1 MHKIKEKKVLAEKT
15 IMLKIVAPD
24 IAKKA
29 KPGNFVMLRIDEKGE
44 RIPLTIADHDAETIT
59 IIFLVVGRTT
69 EDLSK
74 LNKGDNILDIAG
86 PLGNAIDIKKY
97 GTIVF
102 VAGGLGIAAIY
113 PQLKTLK
120 KDNKIVSIIGARKKE
135 LLFLQDEIKEFSDK
149 VIVCTD
155 DGSYGKKGFVTDAL
169 KELINEEKIDRVITI
184 GPPVMMRA
192 VSEITKD
199 KVKTVAS
206 INSIMVDGIG
216 MCGSCR
222 VRVNN
227 EIKFACVDGPEFDAH
242 GVDWDELLKRNLKY
256 KEEEH
261 ECMCLKNIKA

>member
-15 IMLKIVAPD
+15 YLIKLFAPD

-44 RIPLTIADHDAETIT
+44 RIPLTIADHDFETIT

-74 LNKGDNILDIAG
+74 LNEGDNILDVAG
-86 PLGNAIDIKKY
+86 PLGNPIKIKNY
-97 GTIVF
+97 GTVVF

-113 PQLKTLK
+113 PQLKALK
-120 KDNKIVSIIGARKKE
+120 KENRIISIIGARKKE
-135 LLFLQDEIKEFSDK
+135 LLFLLGEIKQFSDK
-149 VIVCTD
+149 LIVCTD

-169 KELINEEKIDRVITI
+169 KEIIDEEETDMVITI

-192 VSEITKD
+192 VSELTKG
-199 KVKTVAS
+199 KVKTIAS

-222 VRVNN
+222 VHVDN

-242 GVDWDELLKRNLKY
+242 KVDWDELLKRNSKY

-261 ECMCLKNIKA
+261 ECMCLK

>member
-1 MHKIKEKKVLAEKT
+1 MYKIREKKVLAEKT
-15 IMLKIVAPD
+15 VMMKIIAPD

-44 RIPLTIADHDAETIT
+44 RIPLTIADHDLKTIT

-74 LNKGDNILDIAG
+74 LDEGDYVLDVAG
-86 PLGNAIDIKKY
+86 PLGNPIEIKNY
-97 GTIVF
+97 GTVVF

-113 PQLKTLK
+113 PQLKSLK
-120 KDNKIVSIIGARKKE
+120 GSNKIISIIGAKTKE
-135 LLFLQDEIKEFSDK
+135 LLFLVDEIKENSDET
-149 VIVCTD
+149 IICTD

-169 KELINEEKIDRVITI
+169 KELIEQEQINHIITI
-184 GPPVMMRA
+184 GPTIMMKA
-192 VSEITKD
+192 VSDITKD
-199 KVKTVAS
+199 KNIKTTAS

-222 VRVNN
+222 VHVNN
-227 EIKFACVDGPEFDAH
+227 KIRFACVDGPEFNAH
-242 GVDWDELLKRNLKY
+242 QIDWDELIKRNSKY

-261 ECMCLKNIKA
+261 ECMYSKDK

>member
-1 MHKIKEKKVLAEKT
+1 MYRIKEKKFLAQKT
-15 IMLKIVAPD
+15 YLIKLFAPD

-29 KPGNFVMLRIDEKGE
+29 KPGNFIMLRIDEKGE
-44 RIPLTIADHDAETIT
+44 RIPLTIANHDSETIT

-74 LNKGDNILDIAG
+74 LNEGDDILDVAG
-86 PLGNAIDIKKY
+86 PLGNPIKIKNY
-97 GTIVF
+97 GTVVF

-113 PQLKTLK
+113 PQLKALK
-120 KDNKIVSIIGARKKE
+120 KNNKIISIIGSRKKE
-135 LLFLQDEIKEFSDK
+135 LLFLLDEIKESSDR

-169 KELINEEKIDRVITI
+169 KETIDEEETDMVITI
-184 GPPVMMRA
+184 GPTIMMKA
-192 VSEITKD
+192 VAELTKD

-222 VRVNN
+222 VHVDN

-242 GVDWDELLKRNLKY
+242 KVDWDELLKRNSKY
-256 KEEEH
+256 REEEH
-261 ECMCLKNIKA
+261 ECICLK

>member
-1 MHKIKEKKVLAEKT
+1 MYKIKEKKFLAEKT
-15 IMLKIVAPD
+15 YLIKLFAPD

-44 RIPLTIADHDAETIT
+44 RIPLTIADHDFETIT

-74 LNKGDNILDIAG
+74 LNKGDNILDVAG
-86 PLGNAIDIKKY
+86 PLGNPIEIKKY
-97 GTIVF
+97 GTVVF

-113 PQLKTLK
+113 PQLKALK
-120 KDNKIVSIIGARKKE
+120 KDNKIISIIGARKKE
-135 LLFLQDEIKEFSDK
+135 LLFLLDEIKELSDK
-149 VIVCTD
+149 MIVCTD
-155 DGSYGKKGFVTDAL
+155 DGSYGKKGLVTDAL
-169 KELINEEKIDRVITI
+169 RELIDEEKIDMVITI
-184 GPPVMMRA
+184 GPPIMMKA
-192 VSEITKD
+192 VAELTKD

-222 VRVNN
+222 VSVNN
-227 EIKFACVDGPEFDAH
+227 KIKFACVDGPEFNAH
-242 GVDWDELLKRNLKY
+242 EVDWDELLKRNLKY

-261 ECMCLKNIKA
+261 ECMCLK